1 MKKVVERVAVLGAG
15 SWGTALAV
23 LLANKGLS
31 VRLWGRLEDGVQE
44 MQKSRENR
52 FFLPEVRLPEG
63 LEVTEDKDQVMMDAD
78 AVVFAVPAQ
87 AVREVVRRFRSFLQP
102 GRILINTAKGIE
114 TQSLLRLSQVLK
126 QELSREFWPCISV
139 LSGPSHAEEVARD
152 LPTAVVAAADS
163 QAVAEA
169 VQDLFMTP
177 RFRVYANLDVVG
189 VELGAALKNV
199 IALSTGISDG
209 MGYGDNTRAA
219 LMTRGL
225 TEIKRLG
232 IALGAQSQ
240 TFAGLTGLG
249 DLIVTCNSMHSR
261 NRRAGMMLG
270 QGHSLTEVLHSIG
283 MVVEGVETT
292 KAAYHLAA
300 RLGVEMPITNQIYRV
315 LFEDLSPPVAVE
327 NLMLRLK
334 KHELEEVAQEGV

>member
-126 QELSREFWPCISV
+126 QELPREFWPCISV

-199 IALSTGISDG
+199 IALSTG
-209 MGYGDNTRAA
+209 
-219 LMTRGL
+219 
-225 TEIKRLG
+225 
-232 IALGAQSQ
+232 
-240 TFAGLTGLG
+240 
-249 DLIVTCNSMHSR
+249 
-261 NRRAGMMLG
+261 
-270 QGHSLTEVLHSIG
+270 
-283 MVVEGVETT
+283 
-292 KAAYHLAA
+292 
-300 RLGVEMPITNQIYRV
+300 
-315 LFEDLSPPVAVE
+315 
-327 NLMLRLK
+327 
-334 KHELEEVAQEGV
+334 